1 MGREITSD
9 EAAEIAGVARKT
21 FSGYVA
27 RGQAPKPVRHI
38 GRTPV
43 WDEDDMRAWMNN
55 RPGHGARDTARALE
69 RAAQRAETASS
80 TDDVDDGS
88 SATTAD

>member
-9 EAAEIAGVARKT
+9 EAAELAGVARKT

-27 RGQAPKPVRHI
+27 RGQAPKPVRHV

-43 WDEDDMRAWMNN
+43 WDEAELKAWMAN
-55 RPGHGARDTARALE
+55 RPGPGDRGTDRARRRAAE
-69 RAAQRAETASS
+69 RAS
-80 TDDVDDGS
+80 TDVDD
-88 SATTAD
+88 